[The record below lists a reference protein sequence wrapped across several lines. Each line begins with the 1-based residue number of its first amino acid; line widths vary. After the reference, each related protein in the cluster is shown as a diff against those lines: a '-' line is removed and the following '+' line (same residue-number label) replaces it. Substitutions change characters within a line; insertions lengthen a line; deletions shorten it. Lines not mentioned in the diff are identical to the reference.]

1 MAVLVVAPSLSLL
14 SSLRFLANGRLPF
27 GFFVFFVR
35 LSAGDE
41 RPTVAGPFCDC
52 NGDAAANDG
61 LDSVLA
67 GVAFLVVFRLLLL
80 LLLLLLFSPGHRSV
94 SLSSLLLLLSMWFS
108 LPSYASKKAPSM
120 VATDYWANG
129 ELADSREKEN
139 RLKLHQQR
147 QFGYGQRNKWE

>member
-27 GFFVFFVR
+27 GFLVFFVR

-120 VATDYWANG
+120 VATDYRANG
-129 ELADSREKEN
+129 ELADFREKEN

-147 QFGYGQRNKWE
+147 QFGYGQRNK

>member
-120 VATDYWANG
+120 VATDYRANG
-129 ELADSREKEN
+129 ELADFREKEN

-147 QFGYGQRNKWE
+147 QFGYGQRNK